1 MANKK
6 EIIFS
11 KEEQK
16 NSNRIYK
23 SATPKQTTDW
33 YIKWAASGVL
43 LTAMVIRSAGVSNL
57 ADTIL
62 SFIGLLYNIPD
73 GYVGNNIPL
82 FNTTY
87 LHLLRKSII
96 CSLI

>member
-1 MANKK
+1 MVNKK
-6 EIIFS
+6 EVIFS

-57 ADTIL
+57 ADTI
-62 SFIGLLYNIPD
+62 SFEKP
-73 GYVGNNIPL
+73 
-82 FNTTY
+82 
-87 LHLLRKSII
+87 S
-96 CSLI
+96 CSLLKTNFISLSL